1 MDVKVKPDDDEPTEN
16 RKVNVLILGGGIR
29 SISPQKH
36 SFVGNVTSSFGALS
50 LEFSSGPH
58 SLELST
64 LLLLPHFHSGEPFR
78 L

>member
-16 RKVNVLILGGGIR
+16 RKVNVFDPWVRYKVHLTT
-29 SISPQKH
+29 KH
-36 SFVGNVTSSFGALS
+36 SFVGNVTSSFGALL

-64 LLLLPHFHSGEPFR
+64 LLLLPHLDSSDRFD
-78 L
+78 